1 MLTQT
6 HTQRYMHMRDFNAE
20 AMAILTGKD
29 SYMHAYRVKN
39 AYWGI
44 HSSYPEVARTNPDT
58 FEQAVSEAVDFV
70 GNPITQD
77 PVVADAIAFFRLE
90 VEYKR
95 EFMQRAIGG
104 DVVRLMDMDQA
115 FTKAETLVSNR

>member
-1 MLTQT
+1 
-6 HTQRYMHMRDFNAE
+6 MRDFNAE
-20 AMAILTGKD
+20 ALAILTRKD
-29 SYMHAYRVKN
+29 SYMQAYRIKN
-39 AYWGI
+39 AYWSM
-44 HSSYPEVARTNPDT
+44 HSSYPQVARSNPDT

-95 EFMQRAIGG
+95 EFMGRAIGG
-104 DVVRLMDMDQA
+104 DVTRMMDMDEA
-115 FTKAETLVSNR
+115 FTKAEAIVSNR